1 MGGGAG
7 GDTGTW
13 EQLGLQ
19 VFLWH
24 LVTPPPHPPSF
35 PQPHVLSD
43 SRGLAC

>member
-24 LVTPPPHPPSF
+24 LVTPPPAQFSAAPCT
-35 PQPHVLSD
+35 Q
-43 SRGLAC
+43 